1 MTEAKSSLQAPNA
14 VVMVRPHHF
23 SVNTM
28 TAADNSFQIT
38 PDGGR
43 DKAIEVSTYN
53 EVTEAAETLRAK
65 GIEVHLFEDTGFDTP
80 DSVFPNNWF
89 STHPDGQ
96 VVLYPMFAPNRRG
109 ERREDIVEYLCK
121 TYEVKG
127 VVDYS
132 PLENDGRFLEG
143 TGAIVI
149 DHKDHTAYC
158 AISKRS
164 NADTF
169 KTWCDEFGYRPV
181 IFDAAD
187 SKGLPIYHT
196 NVMMC
201 IGETIALIGLNSITS
216 SVKRD
221 EITANMKNTGRAL
234 IDLAPEQVEAFAGN
248 ALELIGD
255 RGSILVL
262 STTAQKALTDN
273 QTKHIIQHCEIVALD
288 VPTVELSGGSARCM
302 LAGIHLPPSINS
314 GYSK

>member
-1 MTEAKSSLQAPNA
+1 MTEAKPSPQAPNA

-38 PDGGR
+38 PKGER
-43 DKAIEVSTYN
+43 DKTIEASAYH
-53 EVTEAAETLRAK
+53 EVTKAVETLRAK

-89 STHPDGQ
+89 STHPNGR

-109 ERREDIVEYLCK
+109 ERREDIVERLSELYD
-121 TYEVKG
+121 VND

-132 PLENDGRFLEG
+132 SLENEGSYLEG
-143 TGAIVI
+143 TGAVVI
-149 DHKDHTAYC
+149 DHNDHTAYC

-201 IGETIALIGLNSITS
+201 IGKATALIGLKSVTS
-216 SVKRD
+216 SAKRD
-221 EITANMKNTGRAL
+221 EIAANMKNTGREL
-234 IDLAPEQVEAFAGN
+234 IDLTPEQVEAFAGN
-248 ALELIGD
+248 ALELTGD
-255 RGSILVL
+255 KGSILVL
-262 STTAQKALTDN
+262 STTAQKALSDHQIT
-273 QTKHIIQHCEIVALD
+273 QISRHCEIVALD

-302 LAGIHLPPSINS
+302 LAGIHLLTKHP
-314 GYSK
+314 K